1 MDEEAPGF
9 LEGPIAFVLSGGGS
23 MGAVQVGMLQALYDR
38 AITPDLLVTTSVG
51 ALNGAF
57 IASRAQ
63 TVDTAGE
70 LADIWSQLRT
80 RDVFPLR
87 PLTALLALLGRRNH
101 VTSLRGLRELVRR
114 WVEFGTLEQA
124 RIPLSTTATDLL
136 TGEET
141 RLSTGPAESAVLA
154 SAAIPGVF
162 PPIQH
167 GGRVFIDGGV
177 TNNTPMSQAIELGA
191 RTVCVLPSG
200 YACSLDEP
208 PGSAVAMAAHVITL
222 LIQQQLIAD
231 IARVPEEIRLLVLPP
246 LCPLSVS
253 PVDFS
258 RSAELIERG
267 REISG
272 RFLDS
277 LPPGTHHAVP
287 EDMRRMAHAHAFV
300 R

>member
-1 MDEEAPGF
+1 M
-9 LEGPIAFVLSGGGS
+9 SGGGS
-23 MGAVQVGMLQALYDR
+23 MGAVQVGMLQALYHR
-38 AITPDLLVTTSVG
+38 EITPDLLVTTSVG

-57 IASRAQ
+57 VASRAQ
-63 TVDTAGE
+63 TVDTADE
-70 LADIWSQLRT
+70 LAGIWARLRT
-80 RDVFPLR
+80 RDVFPPR
-87 PLTALLALLGRRNH
+87 PVTALLALFGHRNH
-101 VTSLRGLRELVRR
+101 ITSLRGLRELVRR
-114 WVEFGTLEQA
+114 WVEFASLEGA
-124 RIPLSTTATDLL
+124 RIPLSTIATDVL

-141 RLSTGPAESAVLA
+141 RLSTGPAESAVVA

-162 PPIQH
+162 PPVEH
-167 GGRVFIDGGV
+167 GGGVFIDGGV
-177 TNNTPMSQAIELGA
+177 TNNTPISQAIELGA

-200 YACSLDEP
+200 YACSLDDR
-208 PGSAVAMAAHVITL
+208 PGSAVAMAAHAITL

-231 IARVPEEIRLLVLPP
+231 IARVPDDIRLLVLPP

-267 REISG
+267 RESSG

-277 LPPGTHHAVP
+277 LPPGTRHAVP
-287 EDMRRMAHAHAFV
+287 EDMRRMAHAHAFA